1 MTMNTTGTIELHGD
15 APVYQAPRETGRD
28 RVNATLGMIL
38 FIGSWTMAFGTLL
51 LSFLVLRERIAV
63 WPPAG
68 IALPS
73 APIAGF
79 ATLVLAASS
88 VFVERGSR
96 SLAVA
101 PAVGADRRAS
111 FSSLWIT
118 GMLLGLGFALLQA
131 WLWYDLILA
140 GRTQT
145 SGLYES
151 LFFGLTW
158 VHAAHVL
165 VGLFLLGWA
174 LVGTKLGRYGSA
186 RRSFISNAALF
197 WHFVGIVWLF
207 LFLGFF
213 VF

>member
-1 MTMNTTGTIELHGD
+1 MIGGVEIPFDKHLVGHSDADVLLHAVTDALLGSAALGD
-15 APVYQAPRETGRD
+15 
-28 RVNATLGMIL
+28 
-38 FIGSWTMAFGTLL
+38 IGGWFPDTDPQYRG
-51 LSFLVLRERIAV
+51 
-63 WPPAG
+63 
-68 IALPS
+68 
-73 APIAGF
+73 
-79 ATLVLAASS
+79 AASS

-96 SLAVA
+96 RLSVTPKAGSA
-101 PAVGADRRAS
+101 PKSS
-111 FSSLWIT
+111 FRSLWGT
-118 GMLLGLGFALLQA
+118 GMLLGFGFALLQT

-140 GRTQT
+140 GSTQA

-165 VGLFLLGWA
+165 VGLFLLVWA
-174 LVGTKLGRYGSA
+174 FVGSKLGRYGPG
-186 RRSFISNAALF
+186 RRSFVSNAALF